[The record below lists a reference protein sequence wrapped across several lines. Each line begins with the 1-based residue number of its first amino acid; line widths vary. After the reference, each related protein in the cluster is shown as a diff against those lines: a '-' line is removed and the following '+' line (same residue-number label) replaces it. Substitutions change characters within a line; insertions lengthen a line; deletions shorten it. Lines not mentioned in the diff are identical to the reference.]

1 MGRRPWTP
9 RYLFNIV
16 GDYQTIV
23 DSQGVGLAAID
34 EARQEAVTSARELIS
49 ERVLRGQ
56 AQNWRR
62 FYRAGSAFN
71 SRALGK
77 LHDPLLL
84 VTSASSSLTICAA
97 YWLAIRMS
105 GFVFPTA
112 GSPRT
117 RANV

>member
-56 AQNWRR
+56 APNGRR
-62 FYRAGSAFN
+62 FVITDEAGTVVAEIHFKDT
-71 SRALGK
+71 LEE
-77 LHDPLLL
+77 
-84 VTSASSSLTICAA
+84 
-97 YWLAIRMS
+97 
-105 GFVFPTA
+105 
-112 GSPRT
+112 
-117 RANV
+117 